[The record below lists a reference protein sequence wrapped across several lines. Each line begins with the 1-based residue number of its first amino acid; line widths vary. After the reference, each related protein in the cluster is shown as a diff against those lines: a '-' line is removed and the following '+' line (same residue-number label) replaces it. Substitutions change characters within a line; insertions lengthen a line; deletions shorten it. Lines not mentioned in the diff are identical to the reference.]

1 MSLDGTWKF
10 ALSPSPTETPAGF
23 AGAELDDH
31 AWADMPVPSFWQLWG
46 DDRMNCPFGRPWYT
60 NVIYPFPLDPPHVPS
75 ENPTGCYRRTFELPA
90 DWAGQR
96 VFVRFEGVDGCMN
109 VYINGEE
116 VGLSKGS
123 RLPAEF
129 EITDCLEP
137 GRNTI
142 AVRVIQWS
150 DATYL
155 EDQDMWWLSGIFRSV
170 KLVARP
176 RTFVDDIF
184 IRTLF
189 DDALVDADLKIDLR
203 IDNPTPGCFVKCTLL
218 DPAGR
223 SIWESQPIEAQGA
236 MSMSHRVSAPAK
248 WADESP
254 TLYRLVVELL
264 DAEGRVLE
272 AIGQRVGFRDV
283 RIVDGQIRVN
293 GTKLMIRGVNRH
305 EHHPRFGRAVPM
317 ETSRLD
323 VELMKRHNIN
333 AVRTSHYPPDPRF
346 LDLCDEVGLWVLDE
360 CDLETHGAWT
370 YGQGFDSDKN
380 PMQQAAY
387 RDACVDRMERMVHRD
402 KNHACVFMWSLGNE
416 SALGP
421 NHDAMKEAARAID
434 PTRAIHYET
443 DRELRVSDVF
453 STMYM
458 SVENMHKV
466 GRGVEAI
473 QHYGHT
479 LEPSKYA
486 SMPYFQ
492 CEYAHAMGNGPGG
505 LSEYWQAF
513 EAYPRIHGGFVWE
526 WVDHAI
532 WDPARG
538 QWCYGGDFGEYP
550 HDGNFVVDGLI
561 NPDRIP
567 SPGLIELKKCIQPVL
582 FERIDEATIRVT
594 NRHLFS
600 TLSHLS
606 FNWNLRIDGEIRAT
620 GQLQVPT
627 LKAGESTTIAQPIDL
642 AIKAMRGLDV
652 SEAHEAHVDVRA
664 VLAEDRAWAKAGHE
678 VAFEQFELTL
688 PVKANQASTKE
699 SSIQASAN
707 SQIGARIGIVPATAG
722 VELIAGRERLR
733 FNLARGFLDGWTSD
747 GQTLIERGPR
757 LQFYRAPIDN
767 DRNYAPGWR
776 SNHLH
781 RLQERLVSVSP
792 LPREMS
798 SSDGVELNIDT
809 RIAPPVFAWGFACT
823 YTYRFESD
831 GKLVLRLRGEPC
843 GTWPDIYLPRIGVRL
858 ALPVGLD
865 RVRWFGLGPGENY
878 ADSRMAARV
887 GVWESCVDAMH
898 GDYIKP
904 QENGARFGTRW
915 ASFTDARG
923 RGLRVSAID
932 QRGRFGFG
940 ISRYSTET
948 LAETGHNTHLKPDG
962 RLHLNIDHVQLGL
975 GSNSCGPG
983 PLPPYELKARPF
995 DFSIVLERVNG

>member
-10 ALSPSPTETPAGF
+10 ALAPSPAETPEGF
-23 AGAELDDH
+23 AGAELDDR
-31 AWADMPVPSFWQLWG
+31 AWAEMPVPSFWQLWG
-46 DDRMNCPFGRPWYT
+46 DDRMKCPFGRPWYT
-60 NVIYPFPLDPPHVPS
+60 NVIYPFPLDPPFVPS
-75 ENPTGCYRRTFELPA
+75 ENPTGCYRRSFELPS

-109 VYINGEE
+109 VYVNGEE

-129 EITDCLEP
+129 EITECLEP
-137 GRNTI
+137 DRNTI

-176 RTFVDDIF
+176 RTFVDDLF
-184 IRTLF
+184 IRTVF
-189 DDALVDADLKIDLR
+189 DEGLVDADVQVDLR
-203 IDNPTPGCFVKCTLL
+203 IDNPMPGYSVKCSLL
-218 DPAGR
+218 DAAGR
-223 SIWESQPIEAQGA
+223 SMWESHAMEAQGA
-236 MSMSHRVSAPAK
+236 MSLSHRVKCPAK
-248 WADESP
+248 WSDESP
-254 TLYRLVVELL
+254 VLYRLIVELM
-264 DAEGRVLE
+264 DAGGRTLE

-283 RIVDGQIRVN
+283 RIVDGQILVN

-305 EHHPRFGRAVPM
+305 EHHPRHGRAVPM

-370 YGQGFDSDKN
+370 YGQGFGSEKN
-380 PMQQAAY
+380 PMQQADY
-387 RDACVDRMERMVHRD
+387 RAACVDRMERMVHRD

-443 DRELRVSDVF
+443 DRELRVTDVF

-466 GRGVEAI
+466 GRGAEPI

-479 LEPSKYA
+479 LEPSTYA
-486 SMPYFQ
+486 KLPYFQ

-505 LSEYWQAF
+505 LSEYWEAF

-561 NPDRIP
+561 NPDRVP
-567 SPGLIELKKCIQPVL
+567 SPGLIELKKCIQPVM
-582 FERIDEATIRVT
+582 FERVDESTIRVK

-600 TLSHLS
+600 TLQHLS
-606 FNWNLRIDGEIRAT
+606 FNWILRIDGEMRAA
-620 GQLQVPT
+620 GQLQVPAI
-627 LKAGESTTIAQPIDL
+627 KAGESTSVGLPIEALRDL
-642 AIKAMRGLDV
+642 DLSGAREV
-652 SEAHEAHVDVRA
+652 HVDVRG

-678 VAFEQFELTL
+678 VAIEQFGLQL
-688 PVKANQASTKE
+688 P
-699 SSIQASAN
+699 AN
-707 SQIGARIGIVPATAG
+707 SDRATVGSGKDDEKSGARVEIRQAPAG
-722 VELIAGRERLR
+722 VEMTAGRERLR
-733 FNLARGFLDGWTSD
+733 FNLARGLLDEWTSD
-747 GQTLIERGPR
+747 GRKLIERGPR

-792 LPREMS
+792 LPREVVS
-798 SSDGVELNIDT
+798 GDGVELNIDT
-809 RIAPPVFAWGFACT
+809 RIAPPVFAWGYSCT
-823 YTYRFESD
+823 YTYRIESD
-831 GKLVLRLRGEPC
+831 GKVILRLRGEPC
-843 GTWPDIYLPRIGVRL
+843 GAWPEMYLPRIGIRL
-858 ALPVGLD
+858 ALPASLD
-865 RVRWFGLGPGENY
+865 RVRWLGLGPGENY
-878 ADSRMAARV
+878 ADSRQAARV
-887 GVWESCVDAMH
+887 GVWESCVGAMH
-898 GDYIKP
+898 TDYIKP

-915 ASFTDARG
+915 ASFVDARG
-923 RGLRVSAID
+923 HGLRVSAMD
-932 QRGRFGFG
+932 EGGLFGFG

-948 LAETGHNTHLKPDG
+948 LSETGHNTHLKPDG

-983 PLPPYELKARPF
+983 PLPRYELRARPF
-995 DFSIVLERVNG
+995 DFSIVLQRVIG